1 MQGGGTLA
9 RNTGPRQ
16 WAKPGLIQRWL
27 HNRLMGEL
35 TGMARYPVTGH
46 GFKLCR
52 RWLGIFVQAAVT
64 LDLAHLLTHS
74 RTEQG
79 VFIGK
84 ANTDAIALFDFAA
97 PGDIARITGAGPQGR
112 DMQINRRAGAPGT
125 RPIAGDAAT
134 ADSVQALAGKGGRG
148 TLDQLDSDIIRVR

>member
-35 TGMARYPVTGH
+35 AGVARDPIAGH
-46 GFKLCR
+46 GFKLLWR
-52 RWLGIFVQAAVT
+52 GLGVFVQAAMT
-64 LDLAHLLTHS
+64 FDLAHLLTHS
-74 RTEQG
+74 GTEQG

-84 ANTDAIALFDFAA
+84 ANADAITVFDFAA
-97 PGDIARITGAGPQGR
+97 PGYIARIAGAGPQ
-112 DMQINRRAGAPGT
+112 
-125 RPIAGDAAT
+125 
-134 ADSVQALAGKGGRG
+134 
-148 TLDQLDSDIIRVR
+148 

>member
-1 MQGGGTLA
+1 
-9 RNTGPRQ
+9 
-16 WAKPGLIQRWL
+16 
-27 HNRLMGEL
+27 MGEL
-35 TGMARYPVTGH
+35 ASMARHPVTGH
-46 GFKLCR
+46 GFKLRR

-97 PGDIARITGAGPQGR
+97 PGDIAWITGAGP
-112 DMQINRRAGAPGT
+112 
-125 RPIAGDAAT
+125 
-134 ADSVQALAGKGGRG
+134 
-148 TLDQLDSDIIRVR
+148 

>member
-1 MQGGGTLA
+1 
-9 RNTGPRQ
+9 
-16 WAKPGLIQRWL
+16 
-27 HNRLMGEL
+27 
-35 TGMARYPVTGH
+35 MARHPVTGH
-46 GFKLCR
+46 GFKLRR

-97 PGDIARITGAGPQGR
+97 PGYIARIARAGAQRG
-112 DMQINRRAGAPGT
+112 DMQVDRRARAPGT
-125 RPIAGDAAT
+125 RPIAGNAAA

>member
-1 MQGGGTLA
+1 
-9 RNTGPRQ
+9 
-16 WAKPGLIQRWL
+16 
-27 HNRLMGEL
+27 
-35 TGMARYPVTGH
+35 MARHPVTGH
-46 GFKLCR
+46 GFKLRR

-84 ANTDAIALFDFAA
+84 ADTDAIALFDLAA
-97 PGDIARITGAGPQGR
+97 PGNIARITGAGPQGR

>member
-1 MQGGGTLA
+1 
-9 RNTGPRQ
+9 
-16 WAKPGLIQRWL
+16 
-27 HNRLMGEL
+27 
-35 TGMARYPVTGH
+35 MARHPVTGH
-46 GFKLCR
+46 GFKLRR

-84 ANTDAIALFDFAA
+84 ADTDAIALFDLAA
-97 PGDIARITGAGPQGR
+97 PGNIARITGAGPQGR
-112 DMQINRRAGAPGT
+112 DMQIARRAGAPGT
-125 RPIAGDAAT
+125 WPIAGDAAA
-134 ADSVQALAGKGGRG
+134 ADSVQALAGQGGRG